1 MQLRIRL
8 PDDVAS
14 ELAALSP
21 RQRARV
27 VAILLRAQLVGV
39 APKDLV
45 AVHRNLQ
52 LLGHLL
58 NQSLRASHGKHPNAA
73 VVEGCVNLLKKL
85 TK

>member
-1 MQLRIRL
+1 MQIRIRI
-8 PDDVAS
+8 PDDVAI

-21 RQRARV
+21 RARARV
-27 VAILLRAQLVGV
+27 VALLVRTQMVGV

-45 AVHRNLQ
+45 SVHRNLQ

-58 NQSLRASHGKHPNAA
+58 NQSLKASHGKLPNAA
-73 VVEGCVNLLKKL
+73 VVEGCVNLLNKL